1 MGNFIEIVTEDERN
15 EYHSGDAV
23 IGYRRFDSDVFE
35 KLRKKRTHQRGFDRR
50 TGQPRMETDET
61 ELNKDLLDYLIID
74 WTGVINPVTKEP
86 VPCNRD
92 TKCKLPARD
101 RAAIIEEADSSKT
114 QGREE
119 QKEAEKKTSS
129 STQNT

>member
-15 EYHSGDAV
+15 EYHFGDAT
-23 IGYRRFDSDVFE
+23 IGYRRFNSDVFE
-35 KLRKKRTHQRGFDRR
+35 RLRKKRTQQRGFDRR
-50 TGQPRMETDET
+50 TGQPRMETDEV

-74 WTGVINPVTKEP
+74 WKGVINPVTKEP

-101 RAAIIEEADSSKT
+101 RAAIIEEADASKT

-119 QKEAEKKTSS
+119 TIDAEKKISKN
-129 STQNT
+129 TQNT